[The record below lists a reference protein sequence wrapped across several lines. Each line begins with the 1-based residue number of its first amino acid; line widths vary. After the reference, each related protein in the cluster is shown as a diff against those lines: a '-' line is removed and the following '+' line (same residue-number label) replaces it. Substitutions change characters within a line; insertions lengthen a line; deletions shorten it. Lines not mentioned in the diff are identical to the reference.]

1 MNRAGRTGDAAAASA
16 RPRTGGDYNRPVIPL
31 RSHAHG
37 AGPRAAGPTVPA
49 ALAVAVCLFASLV
62 PALVQPSAR
71 TGGPCAFGAG
81 GTQILSNEQYALCF
95 GEPQDRRP
103 EHRVAPPNA

>member
-1 MNRAGRTGDAAAASA
+1 M
-16 RPRTGGDYNRPVIPL
+16 IPL
-31 RSHAHG
+31 RSHAPG
-37 AGPRAAGPTVPA
+37 AGPRAARRTTVPA

-71 TGGPCAFGAG
+71 AGGPCTYDFG

-95 GEPQDRRP
+95 GKSP
-103 EHRVAPPNA
+103 EHRTAPPQA

>member
-1 MNRAGRTGDAAAASA
+1 M
-16 RPRTGGDYNRPVIPL
+16 IPL

-37 AGPRAAGPTVPA
+37 AGPRAARPTVPA

-62 PALVQPSAR
+62 PALVQPYAR
-71 TGGPCAFGAG
+71 TGGPCASGAG

-103 EHRVAPPNA
+103 QHRVAPPNA